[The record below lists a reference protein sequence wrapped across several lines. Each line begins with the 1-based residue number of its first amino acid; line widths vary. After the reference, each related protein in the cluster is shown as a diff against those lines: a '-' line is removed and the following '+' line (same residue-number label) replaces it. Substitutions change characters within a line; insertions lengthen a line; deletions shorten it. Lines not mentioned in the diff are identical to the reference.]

1 MNSSIDNSRLKSLNL
16 YDDEEAIANIASALS
31 VPIRRSILKLVNIHN
46 YSISDIALK
55 LNIPVSTIS
64 FHVKTL
70 VAAGLLKYSNEAKRI
85 GNQKR
90 LTLNNYMFTIYTGHS
105 ADEVLATNE
114 TQVIDIPVGSY
125 TDYAIN
131 ETPCGLV
138 TSKRCYPTD
147 AECFFSSP
155 QRFEAGIIWMKRG
168 FLEYSV
174 PMIDYVVD
182 DIAIAHNPSV
192 KDRRNIIS
200 LCFSFEV
207 CSEYP
212 GYNQNCKSDLTFFVN
227 GIELCTY
234 TSSGDYGERRGKLN
248 PDWWLDS
255 HTQYGL
261 LTTLD
266 IRFDGTYLNEKKV
279 SDVCVEDLNIGKSN
293 LLKFRIAVKDDAR
306 HVGGFNLFG
315 KNFGDHSQDIKLLI
329 TYKNV
334 SPKINS

>member
-1 MNSSIDNSRLKSLNL
+1 MNRSFDNSRLKSLNL
-16 YDDEEAIANIASALS
+16 YDDEDVIAGIVSALS
-31 VPIRRSILKLVNIHN
+31 VPIRRKILKLVNIHN

-64 FHVKTL
+64 FHVKSL
-70 VAAGLLKYSNEAKRI
+70 VAAGLLKYSNEAKKI

-90 LTLNNYMFTIYTGHS
+90 LTLNNYMFTIYTGHPT
-105 ADEVLATNE
+105 DDVRYINE
-114 TQVIDIPVGSY
+114 TRVIDIPVGSY
-125 TDYAIN
+125 TDYAIK
-131 ETPCGLV
+131 ETPCGLA
-138 TSKRCYPTD
+138 TEKRVYPSD

-155 QRFEAGIIWMKRG
+155 QRFEAGIIWLKRG

-174 PMIDYVVD
+174 PMLDYEVD
-182 DIAIAHNPSV
+182 DTQIAHNLTL

-212 GYNQNCKSDLTFFVN
+212 GYNQNCKSDLTFSVN
-227 GIELCTY
+227 DIELCTY
-234 TSSGDYGERRGKLN
+234 TSAGDYGERRGKLN
-248 PDWWLDS
+248 PDWWADS

-279 SDVCVEDLNIGKSN
+279 SDVCVEDLDIRQSN

-315 KNFGDHSQDIKLLI
+315 KSFGDYPQDIKLLV

-334 SPKINS
+334 SPKINT